1 MYLFI
6 QLLKVS
12 NNMMVCDV
20 WVQEVVFRSSENV
33 HMVIGVEE
41 AATGV
46 GEGAGGGNRRRGQE
60 VA

>member
-1 MYLFI
+1 
-6 QLLKVS
+6 
-12 NNMMVCDV
+12 MMVCDV
-20 WVQEVVFRSSENV
+20 WVQEVVFRSSEKV